1 MNGGARHVLYFLFST
16 FYFFAAGAQAND
28 STAALGAG
36 GLTLTESADIR
47 MASEDLMIST
57 DLVRVRYSF
66 VNESGRP
73 ITTRVAFPLP
83 VADLDALGEG
93 DVGWP
98 TENDKN
104 LIDFKVAVDGKRVKP
119 ELEEKAFLKDKEVS
133 DVLRR
138 LKVPFGYRPYEIG
151 KAIGKMPAAA
161 RKELIARGLAEQSGD
176 WVRPLWTVK
185 SAFHWMQN
193 FPPLKPVA
201 VEHEYKPVVG
211 GSLISAY
218 GYFENPDTYRND
230 PYFSRACID
239 DPTNAAIASRLR
251 KQQRRQGN
259 GAVLLARFVEYVLTT
274 GKNWKGSIGR
284 FRLTI
289 DKGMRD
295 NIVSFCMD
303 GVRKAGATAFRVDK
317 ANYEPDHDLLVLI
330 VEAPPS

>member
-1 MNGGARHVLYFLFST
+1 MSARTRFLLSIL
-16 FYFFAAGAQAND
+16 ASLLSLLEASAND

-36 GLTLTESADIR
+36 GLTLTTSADIR
-47 MASEDLMIST
+47 MASEDLFISAEA
-57 DLVRVRYSF
+57 VRVRYSF
-66 VNESGRP
+66 LNESGKP

-98 TENDKN
+98 TDNEANIIAFN
-104 LIDFKVAVDGKRVKP
+104 VSVGGKPVKP
-119 ELEEKAFLKDKEVS
+119 QLEEKAFLKDKDVS

-138 LKVPFGYRPYEIG
+138 LKVPFGYRPYAVG
-151 KAIGKMPAAA
+151 QAIAKLPAAA

-185 SAFHWMQN
+185 STFHWMQT
-193 FPPLKPVA
+193 FPALEPIE

-211 GSLISAY
+211 GTLISAH
-218 GYFENPDTYRND
+218 GYFENPALYRDD
-230 PYFSRACID
+230 PYFKRACID
-239 DPTNAAIASRLR
+239 DPTNAAIVSRLR
-251 KQQRRQGN
+251 KQQRRQGD

-284 FRLTI
+284 FRLTV
-289 DKGMRD
+289 DKGKRD

-303 GVRKAGATAFRVDK
+303 GVRKAGATTFRVDK
-317 ANYEPDHDLLVLI
+317 VNYKPERDLLVLI
-330 VEAPPS
+330 VEAPQN